1 MSLWSAAMTAFSL
14 DGRVALITGGGK
26 GIGEGIAR
34 AFAAAGAAVAV
45 AARTAADVERVAKEV
60 EAEGRRAIAHTADV
74 NDLSQLPGLVDRTV
88 DELGGLD
95 IVVNCAGGGYEWH
108 AFTDTTVEM
117 LEGAFHFT
125 VSSVFELSRLA
136 VPHLLE
142 RPGASIINIGSVTVG
157 KALRGHLVYE
167 AAKAALAQLT
177 KSMAADLGPK
187 IRVNLIHPGA
197 TETHALRQILDN
209 APPEMRQS
217 MIDRTRLRRNGT
229 PEDIANAALYLASP
243 AASWITGV
251 LLDVNGGPVDEFRSM
266 FPDL

>member
-1 MSLWSAAMTAFSL
+1 M
-14 DGRVALITGGGK
+14 
-26 GIGEGIAR
+26 
-34 AFAAAGAAVAV
+34 
-45 AARTAADVERVAKEV
+45 
-60 EAEGRRAIAHTADV
+60 
-74 NDLSQLPGLVDRTV
+74 
-88 DELGGLD
+88 
-95 IVVNCAGGGYEWH
+95 
-108 AFTDTTVEM
+108 
-117 LEGAFHFT
+117 
-125 VSSVFELSRLA
+125 
-136 VPHLLE
+136 
-142 RPGASIINIGSVTVG
+142 
-157 KALRGHLVYE
+157 YE
-167 AAKAALAQLT
+167 AAKAALVQLT

-217 MIDRTRLRRNGT
+217 MIERTRLRRNGT